1 VTTLNPIIL
10 ASASSTRAEMLRAVG
25 VTFVIDTADID
36 EPQIRATMVTS
47 DPAKVA
53 VVLAHKKAAVVCDR
67 HRGSLVI
74 GADQILNFN
83 GALLGKPGDRDD
95 ARTQLKELR
104 GHTHQL
110 VTSVCVAQNSEI
122 LWQHTNQANLA
133 MRNFSDGF
141 LENYLD
147 REERALDSP
156 GAYHLETLGAGLFN
170 AVDGDHFSI
179 LGLPLLPLLEFL
191 RGRGAIQA

>member
-1 VTTLNPIIL
+1 
-10 ASASSTRAEMLRAVG
+10 
-25 VTFVIDTADID
+25 
-36 EPQIRATMVTS
+36 
-47 DPAKVA
+47 
-53 VVLAHKKAAVVCDR
+53 
-67 HRGSLVI
+67 
-74 GADQILNFN
+74 
-83 GALLGKPGDRDD
+83 
-95 ARTQLKELR
+95 
-104 GHTHQL
+104 
-110 VTSVCVAQNSEI
+110 
-122 LWQHTNQANLA
+122 